1 MREWKRREATG
12 IEGVTLLDL
21 AGVLKAVGSVERFAR
36 AEATDQTERRFHDMY
51 S

>member
-21 AGVLKAVGSVERFAR
+21 AGVLKVGSVERFAR